1 MATPIRDQV
10 EARFR
15 ADMLNA
21 RPEIREAVVAF
32 RLRIFDRYIGE
43 RLGDPHFIS
52 QLLSTDPVIFRQ
64 RLSELLMADW
74 LWRNGFTL
82 SSPPKGHGPDF
93 LVHKGNH
100 RAWLELVTPKPEGL
114 DEADLTPPKDGE
126 VRVRN
131 EPNHERLLR
140 WTHGL
145 KDKREQL
152 DKHIAAGIVKPG
164 DAHVIAIN
172 GYLLNPQWHYITGV
186 SQRPIPL
193 ELGFGVGA
201 RAINWRRDVGFDK
214 QFHTTFRPSVPKSE
228 KKPVP
233 IDTHVF
239 HDPAY
244 NRVSAVLG
252 VALTDHGFEG
262 KPYPSAVV
270 HNPHA
275 LHRIPSCWLPSL
287 EHWTGKDHGDQWLLR
302 RHHAPGRRR
311 HR

>member
-1 MATPIRDQV
+1 MRDQV

-15 ADMLNA
+15 AAWPNA
-21 RPEIREAVVAF
+21 RPDIRERLVAF
-32 RLRIFDRYIGE
+32 YLGIFDRYMQE
-43 RLGDPHFIS
+43 HLGDPHFITE
-52 QLLSTDPVIFRQ
+52 LLSTDAEVFRQ
-64 RLSELLMADW
+64 RLSELLMANW

-82 SSPPKGHGPDF
+82 SSPPNGHGPDF
-93 LVHKGNH
+93 LVQKGDH
-100 RAWLELVTPKPEGL
+100 RAWLELHTPKPNGL
-114 DEADLTPPKDGE
+114 DEADLTPPRDGE
-126 VRVRN
+126 FRVRD
-131 EPNHERLLR
+131 EPNHERLMR
-140 WTHGL
+140 WTQGL
-145 KDKREQL
+145 QSKRQQL
-152 DKHIAAGIVKPG
+152 EKHIAQGIVKPG

-172 GYLLNPQWHYITGV
+172 AYLLNPMWHYITGV
-186 SQRPIPL
+186 SQHPIPL

-201 RAINWRRDVGFDK
+201 RAINWRPDKGFEK
-214 QFHTTFRPSVPKSE
+214 HFHTTFRPSVPKSE
-228 KKPVP
+228 ENPAP

-239 HDPAY
+239 HDPAF

-252 VALTDHGFEG
+252 VSLTDHGYEG

-270 HNPHA
+270 HNPNA